1 MAIASCVS
9 MFYLDKA
16 VQIFDSLCRCR
27 VALCYSVYNA
37 VLDACARATV
47 LWNPSTPLADLN
59 INALA
64 SLSGSGM
71 CPFSL
76 QAPQPSINVSRR
88 RDLAPFSRAN
98 WSEAV
103 RLIGLAIDEGVVSR
117 DLLAPL
123 DKQSKDSA
131 TLVLDA
137 SVMGLGYSALLL
149 ASHSLCKHNPGIQVC
164 LSPACIGGS
173 SSAIF
178 PLASLRAARYL
189 SGSTCQSPTLT
200 SLCRRRRHHYLHLQQ
215 QQHHHFSNMLLPFAP
230 RAPPSLPSSRSFTA
244 IASFVLLLLPLLLP
258 PTLSSHSSAIRIIHI
273 GQAPIDGRRST
284 PCIVIAVA
292 AAAAVAAV
300 AAVVAAAVIVI
311 HQPSPIQPPYPFTA
325 PSRWACSSGA
335 TAHRPPVKKCNTLR
349 RYARAC
355 GMVILMEKE
364 GAARE

>member
-9 MFYLDKA
+9 TFHLDKA

-27 VALCYSVYNA
+27 VPLSYSVCNA
-37 VLDACARATV
+37 LLDACARATV

-76 QAPQPSINVSRR
+76 HAPQPSFNVSRR
-88 RDLAPFSRAN
+88 SDLAPFSRAN

-123 DKQSKDSA
+123 DKQSKDAA

-149 ASHSLCKHNPGIQVC
+149 ASHSLCKHHPGIQVC
-164 LSPACIGGS
+164 HSPACIGGF

-178 PLASLRAARYL
+178 PLASLRAARCL
-189 SGSTCQSPTLT
+189 SGSTCQSPAVT
-200 SLCRRRRHHYLHLQQ
+200 SLCHHRRHHHLQQ
-215 QQHHHFSNMLLPFAP
+215 QQQQQQQQQHRMLLPFAP
-230 RAPPSLPSSRSFTA
+230 RAPPSLPSFRSFSA
-244 IASFVLLLLPLLLP
+244 IASHVLLLLLLLLPLL
-258 PTLSSHSSAIRIIHI
+258 SSHFSAIRILCI
-273 GQAPIDGRRST
+273 G
-284 PCIVIAVA
+284 
-292 AAAAVAAV
+292 
-300 AAVVAAAVIVI
+300 
-311 HQPSPIQPPYPFTA
+311 
-325 PSRWACSSGA
+325 
-335 TAHRPPVKKCNTLR
+335 
-349 RYARAC
+349 
-355 GMVILMEKE
+355 
-364 GAARE
+364 